1 MTHCLA
7 SCDSLISS
15 SFAYAEPAA
24 ATTAVLSAVP
34 IRNFRI
40 PILPVTIPSGCFDA
54 DKPKRARSRHQPLP
68 GEAFPAACH
77 GMRSARTVF
86 LSDPHSLRR
95 NADTPEPADA
105 LEAGNYYH
113 TMLAVLTAQQEM
125 TRRLAANA
133 P

>member
-24 ATTAVLSAVP
+24 ATAAVLNAVP

-77 GMRSARTVF
+77 GVSEVQGPFFSRTHV
-86 LSDPHSLRR
+86 
-95 NADTPEPADA
+95 AYEETPTLP
-105 LEAGNYYH
+105 N
-113 TMLAVLTAQQEM
+113 
-125 TRRLAANA
+125 
-133 P
+133 